1 MINIKIKIE
10 AVANFFQRTLI
21 RWDNPIAIS
30 DGYCTDARRV
40 NGELIG
46 QFSMAPLYITHPDG
60 EWVKSWAENS
70 LATRLTPADLLK
82 IASMQIADTYSVEQ
96 KMGWLCA
103 ASLSNGWGSPINT
116 KGEDYTV
123 ATDIRMITAVYA
135 GQPVELTGESMTRTF
150 DLNGNIK
157 QELLWR
163 VSARPPAAWTRAN
176 CQTVTAVSKNN
187 VYTTNTK
194 GHIVL
199 PLYYGDRKAYVLDRW
214 LVPLAT
220 IESTVHL

>member
-1 MINIKIKIE
+1 MSIQISIIPYIQDTTPKPIY
-10 AVANFFQRTLI
+10 RTLI

-46 QFSMAPLYITHPDG
+46 QFCMAPLYITNMLG
-60 EWVKSWAENS
+60 EWEKSWAENS
-70 LATRLTPADLLK
+70 MATRLAPADLLK

-116 KGEDYTV
+116 GGEDYTV
-123 ATDIRMITAVYA
+123 ATDIKMITAVYA
-135 GQPVELTGESMTRTF
+135 GQPLELTGEVMTRPIE
-150 DLNGNIK
+150 LNGNYNFEK
-157 QELLWR
+157 LHR
-163 VSARPPAAWTRAN
+163 VKAYSPDTWTRAN

-187 VYTTNTK
+187 VYTENTK
-194 GHIVL
+194 GMIVL
-199 PLYYGDRKAYVLDRW
+199 PVWFGSERKAYVLDRW
-214 LVPLAT
+214 L
-220 IESTVHL
+220 ER